1 MKGWNSTTNPPKELK
16 IGDATTKSKQK
27 AAKPEAVL
35 PATASGTP
43 PTHGFPYAY
52 PPYML
57 PGPYGPPPPHGSH
70 WAPRYGT
77 HAPTNTMP
85 SSEPPTEDVEDV
97 TLFPRISEWLRN
109 LDDGRRGADGH
120 NFSTFIGYFAEH
132 KYIRISD
139 IADGLTPADL
149 TKGAGMAEGTAKRLI
164 SYAEADTL
172 AIRKKE
178 KKRVRDEKAH
188 VHHYN

>member
-1 MKGWNSTTNPPKELK
+1 
-16 IGDATTKSKQK
+16 
-27 AAKPEAVL
+27 
-35 PATASGTP
+35 
-43 PTHGFPYAY
+43 
-52 PPYML
+52 ML
-57 PGPYGPPPPHGSH
+57 PGPYEPPPPHRSH

-77 HAPTNTMP
+77 CAPTNMMP

-97 TLFPRISEWLRN
+97 TLFPQISEWLRN
-109 LDDGRRGADGH
+109 LDDGRHGADGH
-120 NFSTFIGYFAEH
+120 NFSTFIGYFTEH
-132 KYIRISD
+132 KYIWISD

-149 TKGAGMAEGTAKRLI
+149 TKGARMAEGTAKCLI

-178 KKRVRDEKAH
+178 KKCVHDKKAH